1 MDLQIIKQRIYTIR
15 GQKVMLDFD
24 LAELYEVETKRL
36 KEAVRRNPK
45 KFPTD
50 FMFEL
55 TWEEYQSL
63 RTHFAS
69 LERGKGKH
77 SKFTPFAFTEQ
88 GVAMLSGV
96 LTSDIAIEMNITIVR
111 AFIALRQVAITNYD
125 ILSHLNELRDRFGEY
140 DIQLAAIYD
149 TIETLLD
156 KKVEEEE
163 QREAWKN
170 RNRIGF

>member
-1 MDLQIIKQRIYTIR
+1 
-15 GQKVMLDFD
+15 MLDFD

-45 KFPTD
+45 KFPSD

-63 RTHFAS
+63 RTQNAS

-77 SKFTPFAFTEQ
+77 SKFAPFAFTEQ

-96 LTSDIAIEMNITIVR
+96 LTSDIAIEMNIAIMRV
-111 AFIALRQVAITNYD
+111 FIALRQVAITHSD
-125 ILSHLNELRDRFGEY
+125 ILSQLIELRDRLGEH
-140 DIQLAAIYD
+140 DVQLAAIYD

-156 KKVEEEE
+156 KKVEENEKDK
-163 QREAWKN
+163 AWYD
-170 RNRIGF
+170 RTLIGFKKDE